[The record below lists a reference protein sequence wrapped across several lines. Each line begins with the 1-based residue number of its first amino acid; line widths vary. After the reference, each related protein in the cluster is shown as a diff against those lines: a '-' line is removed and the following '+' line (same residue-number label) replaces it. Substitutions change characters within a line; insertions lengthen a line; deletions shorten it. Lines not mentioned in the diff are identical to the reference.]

1 MRVAIIGCGG
11 IGRLHARAYQTLT
24 DVKIAYMIDINKDLA
39 DKAAKDFGAVPLYSA
54 DDLPER
60 PDIVDVVTPPG
71 AHTALTLQFV
81 KQGIPVFCEKPLTT
95 DIGEARAVASAAD
108 QYGVPV
114 GIGFKMRNEAI
125 FKAAKE
131 HIGKVGKLYAVST
144 VKNQPHHAT
153 TKDHWIAKT
162 GCMYELSVHEYDLIE
177 WIAGIHAL
185 DVRADLYYDFGWE
198 KENRAFLDVNY
209 TNGVKGQ
216 LMSSYSPDTS
226 FTFSDLT
233 MSFVGEKGY
242 MRVERPNRIFLHTD
256 KDEIINVVPEDNFF
270 ATVAELS
277 NFIDCVKKNVL
288 PDPDVHNGAN
298 MTFMVE
304 AARTS
309 SLIGDRVKIERV

>member
-1 MRVAIIGCGG
+1 MNVAIIGCGG
-11 IGRLHARAYQTLT
+11 IGCLHARAYQTMP
-24 DVKIAYMIDINKDLA
+24 DVKVAYMIDINRDLA
-39 DKAAKDFGAVPLYSA
+39 DRAAKEFGAVPLYSA
-54 DDLPER
+54 DDLSEM

-71 AHTALTLQFV
+71 AHTALTLRFV
-81 KQGIPVFCEKPLTT
+81 EQGIPVFCEKPLTT
-95 DIGEARAVASAAD
+95 DIEEARAVVSAAD
-108 QYGVPV
+108 RYGVPV

-131 HIGKVGKLYAVST
+131 NIGRVGTLYAVST
-144 VKNQPHHAT
+144 VKNQPHHAD
-153 TKDHWIAKT
+153 TKEHWIAKT

-209 TNGVKGQ
+209 TNGIKGQ

-256 KDEIINVVPEDNFF
+256 KDEIIDVVPEDNFF
-270 ATVAELS
+270 ATVAELRQ
-277 NFIDCVKKNVL
+277 FVDCVKKGVM

-304 AARTS
+304 AARAS
-309 SLIGDRVKIERV
+309 SFSGERVRIERV